1 MNLLKLSSAADF
13 GGKEVVL
20 VNSLDTKSRSRNSIT
35 AVGGYLCIALPCWLL
50 STNDF
55 IVPGGK
61 RILSTK

>member
-35 AVGGYLCIALPCWLL
+35 AVGGYLCIALPC
-50 STNDF
+50 
-55 IVPGGK
+55 
-61 RILSTK
+61 